1 MRTLHP
7 LLAALLGAA
16 LCAAC
21 GESGQTAH
29 CTPSAPAT
37 PPRTTAGA
45 LTAFTDR
52 AVVPSGGS
60 LQASVRVTGPAHYQ
74 AACSG
79 PLQVIVV
86 DSADIHVDSVTAAAP
101 RGTPCGTVSLG
112 AGQTAEYDVLW
123 NSDPTLPPG
132 DYRLVLGLGDQPQ
145 LVLHVRLALDL
156 GCFSTR

>member
-21 GESGQTAH
+21 GEGGQTAR

-37 PPRTTAGA
+37 PPRTTSGA

-52 AVVPSGGS
+52 AVVPTGGS

-74 AACSG
+74 APCDG

-86 DSADIHVDSVTAAAP
+86 DSADIHVDALSAPAP
-101 RGTPCGTVSLG
+101 RGTPCGSVALA
-112 AGQTAEYDVLW
+112 AGQSAEYDVPW
-123 NSDPTLPPG
+123 NTDPTLPPG
-132 DYRLVLGLGDQPQ
+132 EYRLVLGLGDQPQ
-145 LVLHVRLALDL
+145 LVLHVRLGVDVSAC
-156 GCFSTR
+156 G